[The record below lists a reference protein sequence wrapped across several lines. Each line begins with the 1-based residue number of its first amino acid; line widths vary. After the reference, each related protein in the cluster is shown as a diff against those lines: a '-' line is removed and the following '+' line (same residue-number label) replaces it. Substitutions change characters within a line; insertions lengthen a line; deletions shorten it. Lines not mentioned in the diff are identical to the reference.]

1 MVDIGAGK
9 VNGTRRALVSKGLV
23 IVLHC
28 IGITG
33 GYNKGISI
41 VFEVAFSRG
50 GGYLR
55 GLGARLL
62 VLLIPGITGMG
73 LSITRFIM

>member
-23 IVLHC
+23 IVLQG

-33 GYNKGISI
+33 GYNKGTSI
-41 VFEVAFSRG
+41 VVEVACSRG
-50 GGYLR
+50 VGIGG
-55 GLGARLL
+55 
-62 VLLIPGITGMG
+62 V
-73 LSITRFIM
+73 